1 MSLDDRVRLDEHD
14 VTARQSARASST
26 APRRVPPAT
35 RLTRWGAN
43 LVGAM
48 GAGLFARAGLDHY
61 RSTHSLIGA
70 AFLGEQLWIVAAY
83 VVRRRATVVSG
94 RWRDWLLAFA
104 GTFAGVL
111 FRPTGAHPRWG
122 IEAGMGL
129 QVMGLAICVA
139 SFVALGRSFGF
150 APADRGVKQRG
161 PYAVVRHPIYASYFL
176 LLGGYVLQ
184 SMTWRNLAVML
195 LVCSCDVGRALSE
208 ERLLSSN
215 VDYMHYRE
223 HVRWRML
230 PGVW

>member
-1 MSLDDRVRLDEHD
+1 
-14 VTARQSARASST
+14 
-26 APRRVPPAT
+26 
-35 RLTRWGAN
+35 
-43 LVGAM
+43 M